1 MNLILGSIVI
11 RCFEFDKMYIFWK
24 EALGYEPRH
33 APLEFWVI
41 LEDPKKTKPNISLD
55 QAPNKRE
62 GKWSWLHLDLYTNN
76 LKDEVERLISLGAK
90 EYPWR
95 YPENANYTV
104 LEDPDGNLFCVVEKI
119 Y

>member
-1 MNLILGSIVI
+1 
-11 RCFEFDKMYIFWK
+11 MYIFWK

-62 GKWSWLHLDLYTNN
+62 GK
-76 LKDEVERLISLGAK
+76 
-90 EYPWR
+90 
-95 YPENANYTV
+95 
-104 LEDPDGNLFCVVEKI
+104 
-119 Y
+119 

>member
-1 MNLILGSIVI
+1 
-11 RCFEFDKMYIFWK
+11 MYVFWK

-33 APLEFWVI
+33 MPKDGWVI
-41 LEDPKKTKPNISLD
+41 LEDPKKIKPNISLD
-55 QAPNKRE
+55 KAPIKRE
-62 GKWSWLHLDLYTNN
+62 GKRSWIHLDLYTNN
-76 LKDEVERLISLGAK
+76 MKDEVKRLISLCVR

-95 YPENANYTV
+95 YPEKSDYTV